1 MKRTL
6 NIIALLVLITTSA
19 FGFDPPQRVYSV
31 VIEKE
36 LLHKVDKIYILK
48 DCSTDSQLVDVNT
61 DSYIFPLEP
70 KSRVKIKLKNQNQFY
85 PNSIIITE
93 NTDKIHICTESN
105 NITFKVEKY
114 VDFKANALLLFSI
127 YLLLIIKLVITIL
140 IIKPLSKF
148 GFIKKYGLIY
158 LAFILLLLVTSFSQP
173 SLLFTIGAFT
183 GMLLFLI
190 FDFAFLLYKHKK
202 KGVIAF
208 IISSIIISF
217 LGIILFNMDL

>member
-6 NIIALLVLITTSA
+6 NLIVLTVLITNSL
-19 FGFDPPQRVYSV
+19 FGYDPPQRGFSV

-36 LLHKVDKIYILK
+36 LLHKIDKIYILK
-48 DCSTDSQLVDVNT
+48 DCSTDSQLVNIN
-61 DSYIFPLEP
+61 SEHYLFSFYP
-70 KSRVKIKLKNQNQFY
+70 KSKIKIKLKNQNQFY
-85 PNSIIITE
+85 PNSIVVTE
-93 NTDKIHICTESN
+93 NTDRIHICAESN
-105 NITFKVEKY
+105 KITFKVEKY
-114 VDFKANALLLFSI
+114 VDFKTNVPLLFSV
-127 YLLLIIKLVITIL
+127 YLLLIIKLIITIL

-158 LAFILLLLVTSFSQP
+158 LVFILLLLVTSFSQP
-173 SLLFTIGAFT
+173 SLLFTIGTFT

-190 FDFAFLLYKHKK
+190 FDFAFLLDKHKK

-208 IISSIIISF
+208 VISSIIISF